1 MHNRKQLWQNL
12 TLAKKL
18 SSKERLQKGGGE
30 GRQKRK
36 AVAAPSNKVSRPA
49 TAASCATAA
58 AAASVMSL
66 TLSHKKFDATS
77 NTTLTLK
84 EGVGQQFCFLAR
96 SSVHLFTSTPNVQSI
111 VVTGS
116 WVTNEE
122 GGGDW
127 TIDASGKTTY
137 DNKDY
142 GSKYYIKEDPTGAL
156 RRGDGWVSGP
166 NSTGDRLI
174 WTFKNKKGVVW
185 VRRNYLQLHQG
196 GYLYSF

>member
-1 MHNRKQLWQNL
+1 M
-12 TLAKKL
+12 A
-18 SSKERLQKGGGE
+18 G
-30 GRQKRK
+30 
-36 AVAAPSNKVSRPA
+36 P
-49 TAASCATAA
+49 
-58 AAASVMSL
+58 
-66 TLSHKKFDATS
+66 
-77 NTTLTLK
+77 
-84 EGVGQQFCFLAR
+84 
-96 SSVHLFTSTPNVQSI
+96 
-111 VVTGS
+111 
-116 WVTNEE
+116 WVTHEE

-137 DNKDY
+137 DNQDYGTKYYIKEDPTGVLRRGDGWVSGPESTADRLIWTFKGRSDVMWTRRHRIELYQGRCIQPFRLYAHLPPRSCLIFGLVDCAVTGAWLTREEGGGNWTIDASGKTTYNNKDY